1 MLSAVAV
8 LTPGMLAALF
18 TSFAST
24 AGVTMSAFLSAP
36 MAVSMFTTVL
46 VLYSAAFSS
55 SMTMMSPLWA
65 LLLKADSSARRLTFL
80 FRR

>member
-1 MLSAVAV
+1 
-8 LTPGMLAALF
+8 
-18 TSFAST
+18 
-24 AGVTMSAFLSAP
+24 
-36 MAVSMFTTVL
+36 MFTTVL